1 MLTFRNFSK
10 VSHSERQY
18 LNLINHLLLFG
29 EKEKGRNGNVI
40 TTTGTGMRF
49 SLENNTLPVFTS
61 KKMAWKTCIKELLWF
76 ISGNT
81 NNKVLNDQNV
91 HIWDGNG
98 SREYLDSRGLTHLKE
113 NDLGPIYGHQW
124 RHYNAPYSKEY
135 GCLEKYDGQGVD
147 QLQNIIDGLINLETR
162 TSRRH
167 IMSAWNPE
175 QLDEMSLPPC
185 HVLSQYKVNDKDEL
199 TCILYQRS
207 ADVGLGL
214 PFNVLSYSFL
224 THLLAHQCGLKAK
237 EFVHFIGD
245 AHIYEEHVEVLK
257 EQVENG
263 NSIHLPLFPTLQ
275 IHNKYE
281 NINDYTM
288 EDFELIDY
296 EYLDE
301 YKMEMRV

>member
-18 LNLINHLLLFG
+18 LNLINHILFFG
-29 EKEKGRNGNVI
+29 EKEKGRKGNVI

-49 SLENNTLPVFTS
+49 SLENNILPVFTS

-135 GCLEKYDGQGVD
+135 GCLENYDGKGVD
-147 QLQNIIDGLINLETR
+147 QLQNIIDGLINPETR

>member
-1 MLTFRNFSK
+1 M
-10 VSHSERQY
+10 Y
-18 LNLINHLLLFG
+18 I
-29 EKEKGRNGNVI
+29 
-40 TTTGTGMRF
+40 
-49 SLENNTLPVFTS
+49 
-61 KKMAWKTCIKELLWF
+61 
-76 ISGNT
+76 IS
-81 NNKVLNDQNV
+81 
-91 HIWDGNG
+91 
-98 SREYLDSRGLTHLKE
+98 
-113 NDLGPIYGHQW
+113 
-124 RHYNAPYSKEY
+124 
-135 GCLEKYDGQGVD
+135 
-147 QLQNIIDGLINLETR
+147 
-162 TSRRH
+162 
-167 IMSAWNPE
+167 
-175 QLDEMSLPPC
+175 
-185 HVLSQYKVNDKDEL
+185 
-199 TCILYQRS
+199 RS